1 LIAKHDRISEEWA
14 RFYIMEAVLAVQSLH
29 ERNYCHRDIKPDNL
43 MIDMRGHIK
52 LADFGSTAWLGPD
65 GYGSHRGRLPEECHR
80 TVTHAH
86 HKLTRDGAGACRVIR
101 CSTAVGTP
109 DYVSPEV
116 LASQGGS
123 SGYTKAC
130 DWWSLG
136 IVLYELLVGETPF
149 ASESLV

>member
-29 ERNYCHRDIKPDNL
+29 DRNYCHRDIKPDNL

-52 LADFGSTAWLGPD
+52 LADFGSTAWLGAD
-65 GYGSHRGRLPEECHR
+65 GYGSHRGRLPDAPR
-80 TVTHAH
+80 RN
-86 HKLTRDGAGACRVIR
+86 KLTRAGACRVIR